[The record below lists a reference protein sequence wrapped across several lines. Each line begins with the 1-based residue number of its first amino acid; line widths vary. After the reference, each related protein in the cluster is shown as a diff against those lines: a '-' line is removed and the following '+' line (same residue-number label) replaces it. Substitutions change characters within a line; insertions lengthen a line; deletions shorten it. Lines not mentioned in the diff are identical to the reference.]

1 MLVEVE
7 GIIITER
14 SYSETSKILTI
25 LTREYGVIN
34 VLARGAK
41 QLKSELHPFTEKL
54 TYAKF
59 NIQYKKD
66 KLSILIN
73 ATIINNLKN
82 IKKDIEK
89 ISYVSY
95 ILELTEQVSRTHF
108 NESVFDMAIAAILK
122 INAGY
127 DGLVIMNI
135 LELKYLDYLGVTPI
149 IDCCSVCGT
158 KTNIKT
164 LSSSAGGFVC
174 NKCFKN
180 DYILS
185 PKTLKMIRIYYYLDL
200 EKIEKINVSDNI
212 KNEIN
217 NFLDNYYERY
227 TGLYLKS
234 KNFIKAL
241 KNL

>member
-1 MLVEVE
+1 MKNKETIYILLIV
-7 GIIITER
+7 IIIYLAVTN
-14 SYSETSKILTI
+14 
-25 LTREYGVIN
+25 IN
-34 VLARGAK
+34 YYNQINIYK
-41 QLKSELHPFTEKL
+41 QNE
-54 TYAKF
+54 
-59 NIQYKKD
+59 N
-66 KLSILIN
+66 
-73 ATIINNLKN
+73 
-82 IKKDIEK
+82 KDIFDLF
-89 ISYVSY
+89 ISA
-95 ILELTEQVSRTHF
+95 LK
-108 NESVFDMAIAAILK
+108 K
-122 INAGY
+122 INEGFNPK
-127 DGLVIMNI
+127 IITNI

-180 DYILS
+180 DYIVS

-200 EKIEKINVSDNI
+200 EKIEKINVSDSI